1 MKQKGAVLLT
11 TMVVLSLM
19 SLTSI
24 ISLQTIVTTEKS
36 VFATH
41 QYYRSQE
48 VAEGGANDVLRN
60 FIEKC
65 ESDIVSFGSV
75 DNGDQTRYD
84 YVIEP
89 LLAEKR
95 YKITTTGYSLDT
107 YKSIVE
113 IGFYYDTREKE
124 FNANNGWGNGD
135 QDAPGNSLNNNN
147 AENSVNGKEAPKGIQ
162 KKREKES
169 KDQCDEIQLELLY
182 WSQIL

>member
-11 TMVVLSLM
+11 TVVVLSMM
-19 SLTSI
+19 SLASI
-24 ISLQTIVTTEKS
+24 ISLQTIVTAEKS
-36 VFATH
+36 VFATN

-48 VAEGGANDVLRN
+48 VAEGGANDVLRR
-60 FIEKC
+60 FIVEC

-75 DNGDQTRYD
+75 DNGDQTKYN
-84 YVIEP
+84 YEIES
-89 LLAEKR
+89 LGRENI

-107 YKSIVE
+107 YKSTIE
-113 IGFYYDTREKE
+113 MGFYYDTNEKE

-162 KKREKES
+162 KKREKQS
-169 KDQCDEIQLELLY
+169 KEQCDEIQLELLY